1 MARIPTL
8 SSGRTVLVLLALNLV
23 FALVLF
29 PMARDWVTGGECP
42 IPCDRLPGLAELQLC
57 FSAERFWHIVEA
69 WSAANPRAV
78 SAFVRGTV
86 MLDFLFPVAYA
97 ALLSGLYRWT
107 AGRVGARVWPALALV
122 PWVAAA
128 LDYLENVITIGLLLL
143 GRPAELTGGASLA
156 VLTMSTAAALKW
168 TGILASLVLTAV
180 TVLASPFG
188 RVLWICRYGFLSV
201 ALGTIPILVV
211 PQGQDILRGLVDVES
226 WIVRAWSLLFLLAWA
241 SSVWYWSRVLLT
253 LRLGWEEPPPG
264 LRVWLPRV
272 LGFAACFGFG
282 VACAVASR
290 VAGGFRAG
298 LLVHAGTSVVLG
310 GLFLFG
316 VYKRRAVARSV
327 AEAVGVPIKIPAA
340 TETFEWRE
348 LRRGTKAAFAVAGV
362 LSLAFLW
369 LFTFSLVATSLG
381 TLSVLFLAAANA
393 VFMGSVTVFLGRLWR
408 LPLVPIALVLAAGF
422 SLWNDNHEVRLAT
435 AEPQRPELADAFRDW
450 VQARQGERAD
460 EQVIPVV
467 LVAAEGGGLRA
478 AYWTVTALGRIQDR
492 APDFA
497 RHVFAISGVS
507 GGSLGAA
514 VFASLVDRD
523 LSRGGGAQ
531 RPLGPCED
539 KAEPAGPEGYGRFE
553 ACSAA
558 ALSANFLAPT
568 LARMLASD
576 FVQWFTPIP
585 VASFDRAG
593 ALEDSWAVAYSGA
606 TGDDPLSRPFLDL
619 RARHPNLVPALVLN
633 VAHVESGRRVIQSPF
648 RFEASLFPDSYDLLA
663 AVGSDL
669 PLKTAVHNSAR
680 FAYISPAGRLRARG
694 GAELGHVVDGGYFE
708 NSGAVTLLELRRGLA
723 RLETP
728 LREAGILRSPIRYH
742 ALYLCNNPLRCGHQA
757 AQPGAIDPTAP
768 ARVSDL
774 LAPVR
779 TLLATREARGS
790 LALAEL
796 ASVFAGELTEIGA
809 CPLLPQE
816 EKKAPLPLGW
826 QLSEGVRER
835 LRSQLRQCP
844 RDETCGPPC
853 LAARDNEAAVEKIRQ
868 VVAP

>member
-1 MARIPTL
+1 VASKVPGGY
-8 SSGRTVLVLLALNLV
+8 SLAL
-23 FALVLF
+23 
-29 PMARDWVTGGECP
+29 
-42 IPCDRLPGLAELQLC
+42 
-57 FSAERFWHIVEA
+57 
-69 WSAANPRAV
+69 
-78 SAFVRGTV
+78 
-86 MLDFLFPVAYA
+86 
-97 ALLSGLYRWT
+97 LL
-107 AGRVGARVWPALALV
+107 
-122 PWVAAA
+122 
-128 LDYLENVITIGLLLL
+128 
-143 GRPAELTGGASLA
+143 
-156 VLTMSTAAALKW
+156 
-168 TGILASLVLTAV
+168 
-180 TVLASPFG
+180 
-188 RVLWICRYGFLSV
+188 
-201 ALGTIPILVV
+201 
-211 PQGQDILRGLVDVES
+211 
-226 WIVRAWSLLFLLAWA
+226 
-241 SSVWYWSRVLLT
+241 
-253 LRLGWEEPPPG
+253 
-264 LRVWLPRV
+264 
-272 LGFAACFGFG
+272 
-282 VACAVASR
+282 
-290 VAGGFRAG
+290 
-298 LLVHAGTSVVLG
+298 HAGTSLVLG

-316 VYKRRAVARSV
+316 VYKRRQMARALARAGGVSIAVP
-327 AEAVGVPIKIPAA
+327 EA
-340 TETFEWRE
+340 TRTFDWRD
-348 LRRGTKAAFAVAGV
+348 LPQGTKAAFWTTCA
-362 LSLAFLW
+362 LSALSLW
-369 LFTFSLVATSLG
+369 LFTFTLVAGSLG

-408 LPLVPIALVLAAGF
+408 LPLVTIALALAAGH
-422 SLWNDNHEVRLAT
+422 SLWNDNHEVRLAA
-435 AEPQRPELADAFRDW
+435 AEPQRPELAEAFRAW
-450 VQARQGERAD
+450 VEARQGERAD
-460 EQVIPVV
+460 EQAIPVV

-478 AYWTVTALGRIQDR
+478 AYWTATAIGRIQDR

-539 KAEPAGPEGYGRFE
+539 KAEPGPGPEGYGRFE

-576 FVQWFTPIP
+576 FAQWFTPIP

-593 ALEDSWAVAYSGA
+593 ALEGSWALAYSGA

-619 RARHPNLVPALVLN
+619 RARHPNQVPALVLN

-663 AVGSDL
+663 AAGSDL

-742 ALYLCNNPLRCGHQA
+742 ALYLCNNPLRCGRRA
-757 AQPGAIDPTAP
+757 VQPGAIDPTAP
-768 ARVSDL
+768 ARISDL
-774 LAPVR
+774 LAPAR
-779 TLLATREARGS
+779 ALLAAREARGS

-796 ASVFAGELTEIGA
+796 GSVFAGELTEIGA

-826 QLSEGVRER
+826 QLSESVRKR
-835 LRSQLRQCP
+835 LKSQLRRCP
-844 RDETCGPPC
+844 RDEKCGPPC
-853 LAARDNEAAVEKIRQ
+853 LAARDNEAAVENIRQ